1 MKSRSNFNILHCA
14 AYHGWLDVVKQ
25 LIIEHRFKPDCEDD
39 DGNTPLSK
47 ARSNGK
53 QIVVDYLETVTLTG
67 TFVIYFSLRNYL
79 SKLACNII
87 CRLDPKFPICR
98 YI

>member
-1 MKSRSNFNILHCA
+1 MSNNNFTLLHCA

-25 LIIEHRFKPDCEDD
+25 LIIEHQFDPDCKDN

-53 QIVVDYLETVTLTG
+53 QPVVDYLERVIGLG
-67 TFVIYFSLRNYL
+67 TFFVCFSYVL
-79 SKLACNII
+79 STI
-87 CRLDPKFPICR
+87 
-98 YI
+98 